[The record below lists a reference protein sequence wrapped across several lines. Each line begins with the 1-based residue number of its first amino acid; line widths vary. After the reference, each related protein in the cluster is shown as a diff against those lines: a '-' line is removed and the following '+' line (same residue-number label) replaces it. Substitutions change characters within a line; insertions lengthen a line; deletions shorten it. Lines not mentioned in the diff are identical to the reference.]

1 MTEHEILMLNSTQ
14 YINNAMYQI
23 AIAIFVFIS
32 FRAARISNENGASM
46 IMKILVTVFG
56 LFVCFWNLTM
66 AGWRGVFDQMAAS
79 NLASL
84 QDSGTK
90 LSASSV
96 EWVEASGVKA
106 SDAATLN
113 LFGDIPSVIFT
124 LVILAIILL
133 VTWGPKMGS
142 ATE

>member
-1 MTEHEILMLNSTQ
+1 
-14 YINNAMYQI
+14 
-23 AIAIFVFIS
+23 
-32 FRAARISNENGASM
+32 
-46 IMKILVTVFG
+46 
-56 LFVCFWNLTM
+56 M

-96 EWVEASGVKA
+96 QWVEASGVKA